1 MRTWPLDVLISR
13 YGDDESQ
20 ALLAQAKR
28 HSRLRH
34 AYLATSGAMA
44 SASIEPSET

>member
-28 HSRLRH
+28 
-34 AYLATSGAMA
+34 AD
-44 SASIEPSET
+44 